1 MKTNG
6 KGARLFTFQ
15 PTRSVPDGVFAIA
28 TANNKETGDT
38 SEFSKA
44 RIVE

>member
-1 MKTNG
+1 VKTNG
-6 KGARLFTFQ
+6 KGARVFTFQ

-28 TANNKETGDT
+28 TVKNKETGDP